1 MQRLRKPVRAMS
13 GVTVVAVMSKPWPC
27 PHGKCLYCFG
37 GPPYTPQSYAGE
49 EPALMRA
56 IRCNFD
62 PYSQVQA
69 RLRQYEA
76 LSHCPSKVELIIMGG
91 TFPALPRDYQESFVA
106 KCIDAMNRYPQPPA
120 GEVGLEEAQL
130 ANEAALIRCVGLT
143 LETRPD
149 WARPSDVDFMLRLGA
164 TRVELGVQTIYDEV
178 LAAVK
183 RGHGV
188 EEVVEATRVLKDAGV
203 KVTYH
208 MMIGLPG
215 CTLDMDLKAF
225 EEVFKNPDF
234 RPDGLKIYPTL
245 VVPGSELYEEW
256 KKGNYAPP
264 SEEGVVELLCRVKA
278 ALPRWVRVMRV
289 QRDVPAPM
297 IAAGVKTSNLRE
309 VVAKRMEELGLRC
322 NCIRCRE
329 VGLTLLKRG
338 ERPDVNRLRLKRESY
353 EASGGIEEFISI
365 EDDEK
370 DLLVG
375 FIRLRIPSEKAHR
388 PEVGAGAAIIREL
401 HVYGPQVPIGTRLEE
416 GWQHRGLGSQ
426 LVREAEEVAK
436 GEYGARRVL
445 VNAGVGARPYYR
457 KLGYSRLSGSPYL
470 VKEL

>member
-1 MQRLRKPVRAMS
+1 M
-13 GVTVVAVMSKPWPC
+13 AVMSKPWPC

-37 GPPYTPQSYAGE
+37 GPPHTPQSYAGE

-56 IRCNFD
+56 LACNFD
-62 PYSQVQA
+62 PYAQVQA

-76 LSHCPSKVELIIMGG
+76 LGHRPSKVELIVMGG
-91 TFPALPRDYQESFVA
+91 TFPALPRDYQERFVA
-106 KCIDAMNRYPQPPA
+106 KCLDAMNRYPQPPA

-130 ANEAALIRCVGLT
+130 ANEEASIRCVGMT

-188 EEVVEATRVLKDAGV
+188 REVVEATRVLKDAGL

-208 MMIGLPG
+208 MMVGLPG
-215 CTLDMDLKAF
+215 CTPDMDLRAF
-225 EEVFKNPDF
+225 EGVLEDPDF

-256 KKGNYAPP
+256 MRGGYAPP
-264 SEEGVVELLCRVKA
+264 SEEEVVELLCKVMA
-278 ALPRWVRVMRV
+278 MLPRWVRVMRV
-289 QRDVPAPM
+289 QRDVPAQM
-297 IAAGVKTSNLRE
+297 IAAGVRSSNLRE
-309 VVAKRMEELGLRC
+309 VVERRMEGLGLKC
-322 NCIRCRE
+322 SCIRCRE
-329 VGLTLLKRG
+329 AGLALLKRG
-338 ERPDVNRLRLKRESY
+338 EGPDLDRLELRREGY
-353 EASGGIEEFISI
+353 EASGGVEEFISM
-365 EDDEK
+365 DDPEK

-375 FIRLRIPSEKAHR
+375 FVRLRIPSERAHR
-388 PEVGAGAAIIREL
+388 PEVGPRTALIREL
-401 HVYGPQVPIGTRLEE
+401 HVYGLQVPVGAKLEG
-416 GWQHRGLGSQ
+416 GWQHRGIGSR
-426 LVREAEEVAK
+426 LVEVAE
-436 GEYGARRVL
+436 GVAREEYGARRVL

-457 KLGYSRLSGSPYL
+457 RLGYRRLGDSPYMA
-470 VKEL
+470 KEL